1 LTDNYRGKV
10 LKRGVKLWHVGT
22 DSAKDLIHG
31 RLQVTQDGPCRIHFS
46 RELLDVFFEQ
56 LLAEKRQRV
65 RTSRGLEVRWVK
77 PSGARN
83 EVLDCTVYAL
93 FAAHVIG
100 AHKAGEA
107 VWRRRE
113 ATLEAVPP
121 PPAAAPTST
130 PAPTPLPAPPPPPPR
145 RRGMRRI
152 GYIGGGPRW

>member
-31 RLQVTQDGPCRIHFS
+31 RLQVTQDGPGRIHFS
-46 RELLDVFFEQ
+46 RELPDVFFEQ

-83 EVLDCTVYAL
+83 EVLDCTVHAL
-93 FAAHVIG
+93 FAAHT
-100 AHKAGEA
+100 AGEA

-113 ATLEAVPP
+113 ATLGAV
-121 PPAAAPTST
+121 
-130 PAPTPLPAPPPPPPR
+130 PPPPPPR